1 VLAAEGRVVEEG
13 VWLVVGD
20 DVVVGKAVKGVAL
33 AESGDCDGGGGGGCE
48 DGNKAAVVVG
58 EAVDGVK
65 RGAGERGL
73 AVV

>member
-1 VLAAEGRVVEEG
+1 VLDAEGRVVEEG

-33 AESGDCDGGGGGGCE
+33 AVSGDCDGGGGCE
-48 DGNKAAVVVG
+48 DGNKAAVVVVG